1 MKQSLATLAA
11 TIVSVFATL
20 VPAAHAAQDVVGVF
34 GLSHVSSTTAL
45 AVWVPVP
52 EGQAVSGVRWY
63 NSDDTAVFPVLSA
76 VAGVVDAPERLA
88 FAEPMASEVAGSAMG
103 WSEAAFSSPIASA
116 TSGLYIVLRLPVGST
131 FAHAGSGGGAGFGY
145 VHGDGQK
152 RCWTTGDGET
162 WSPFSV
168 EFQVAI
174 EPIFDSGKAGNV
186 RVLKRPDPASVTA
199 NSGAV
204 ASARESMSALSVAPN
219 PFNPQTQIKFALD
232 RAGVVRLDV
241 FDLRGARVRT
251 LVDEPMEAGMHEIA
265 WDGRNEA
272 GTGVASGVYVVKLES
287 GTLRQT
293 ARLVL
298 LQ

>member
-1 MKQSLATLAA
+1 MKLKLEKMVAILLVAF
-11 TIVSVFATL
+11 VSF
-20 VPAAHAAQDVVGVF
+20 VPAAHAAQEVVGVF
-34 GLSHVSSTTAL
+34 GLSHVNSTTAL

-63 NSDDTAVFPVLSA
+63 NSDDAAVFPVLSV
-76 VAGVVDAPERLA
+76 VAGVKEAPERLA
-88 FAEPMASEVAGSAMG
+88 LAEPLAFEVAGKEMG
-103 WSEAAFSSPIASA
+103 WSEARFSAPVASA
-116 TSGLYIVLRLPVGST
+116 TSGLYVILWLPVGSA
-131 FAHAGSGGGAGFGY
+131 FAYAGSGGGAGFGY

-152 RCWTTGDGET
+152 RCWITGDGEV

-186 RVLKRPDPASVTA
+186 RILERPDAASVTTSP
-199 NSGAV
+199 NAV
-204 ASARESMSALSVAPN
+204 AAARESMSTLSVAPN
-219 PFNPQTQIKFALD
+219 PFNPQTQVKFALA

-272 GTGVASGVYVVKLES
+272 GTRVASGVYVVKLES
-287 GTLRQT
+287 GILRQT
-293 ARLVL
+293 ASLVL